1 MEGHVQKYWLETRGQ
16 MLHDVVQVQETGH
29 VLLLAQSAVNL
40 LDVNLTAFYLTNFE
54 ILQVPNISLAEI
66 SYLEVLS
73 A

>member
-1 MEGHVQKYWLETRGQ
+1 MEGHVQKNWLETRRQ
-16 MLHDVVQVQETGH
+16 MLHDVVQVQETCY

>member
-1 MEGHVQKYWLETRGQ
+1 MEGHVQKNWLETRGQ
-16 MLHDVVQVQETGH
+16 MLHDVVQVQETGY